1 MDAKTLISQVREEQA
16 KFWQNSDLWQQS
28 EDMLE
33 AIVDHLEQCP
43 ACREAFD
50 ARQIM
55 AGSLQQ
61 MQAVLLGTSPDDWV
75 CESPAAAAPY
85 PDLYQIA
92 GYEVLEAKP
101 KPFGAKSAH
110 ISLPGKYL
118 GKRLKIVLIEP
129 LDEEWRP

>member
-50 ARQIM
+50 T
-55 AGSLQQ
+55 
-61 MQAVLLGTSPDDWV
+61 QAYPEETLIEFEPRIANTTIDAWICEIPTIDLSPLDYV
-75 CESPAAAAPY
+75 
-85 PDLYQIA
+85 
-92 GYEVLEAKP
+92 
-101 KPFGAKSAH
+101 
-110 ISLPGKYL
+110 
-118 GKRLKIVLIEP
+118 EP
-129 LDEEWRP
+129 LDEERP